1 MDFLTVLYCSSV
13 STSTSVSSR
22 RGRCFQVDAGG
33 IVDQKAAVTGLSTT
47 VPLLSPVDDAA
58 AAAAGQ
64 YA

>member
-13 STSTSVSSR
+13 TSTSVSGSR
-22 RGRCFQVDAGG
+22 SGRCFQVDAGG

-47 VPLLSPVDDAA
+47 VPQLSPVDDAA